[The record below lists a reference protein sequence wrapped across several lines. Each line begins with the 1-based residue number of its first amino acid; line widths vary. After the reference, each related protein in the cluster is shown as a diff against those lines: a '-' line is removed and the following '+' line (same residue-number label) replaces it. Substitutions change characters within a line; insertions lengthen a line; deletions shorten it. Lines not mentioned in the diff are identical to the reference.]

1 MRRVARQITGFLAAG
16 LVWPFLGLSA
26 SGMTP
31 KTSKRPAPMTIE
43 LKFEPVPFSALAG
56 WEDDDH
62 LAAYQTFLRSCAPV
76 LKKAAANSDNA
87 ASPTLQAVCRM
98 ALANGQ
104 GATSRA
110 EAKAF
115 FETEFTPHRVVHN
128 GASGLLTG
136 YYEPVLDGSREPGGK
151 CAVPIY
157 LRPPE
162 LVNLV
167 EEAQRGAVGNALT
180 HARKTAT
187 GTEPF
192 FTRTEI
198 EEGALA
204 GRGLEFLWLTDP
216 VETFMMH
223 IQGSGRIRLPDG
235 SMIRI
240 TYDGK
245 NGHPYTSVGRYLID
259 TQQFPSDQMSLEAM
273 KDWLKASAIRG
284 SDAMRQNKSFI
295 FFRELHGAEAESAMG
310 VNEIPLTT
318 GRSLAVDGGFHD
330 IGTPVWVAAPTIT
343 HATKSGGFHRLM
355 IAQDVGSAIKG
366 PERGDLYFGSGD
378 EAGKLAGVT
387 KHSGNFF
394 MLLAKDPAIAEEPV
408 AATHIRKAER

>member
-1 MRRVARQITGFLAAG
+1 M
-16 LVWPFLGLSA
+16 
-26 SGMTP
+26 
-31 KTSKRPAPMTIE
+31 KIE

-62 LAAYQTFLRSCAPV
+62 LAAYQAFLRSCAAV
-76 LKKAAANSDNA
+76 LKKAAANSDSA
-87 ASPTLQAVCRM
+87 ATPALQAVCRM

-136 YYEPVLDGSREPGGK
+136 YYEPVLDGSREPRGK
-151 CAVPIY
+151 YAVPIY

-273 KDWLKASAIRG
+273 KDWLKAECHPRARRHAPEQVVHFLPRASRRRGRERHGCQRNSA
-284 SDAMRQNKSFI
+284 DD
-295 FFRELHGAEAESAMG
+295 
-310 VNEIPLTT
+310 
-318 GRSLAVDGGFHD
+318 GRSLAVDGGYHD

-366 PERGDLYFGSGD
+366 PGAR
-378 EAGKLAGVT
+378 
-387 KHSGNFF
+387 
-394 MLLAKDPAIAEEPV
+394 
-408 AATHIRKAER
+408 

>member
-1 MRRVARQITGFLAAG
+1 M
-16 LVWPFLGLSA
+16 
-26 SGMTP
+26 
-31 KTSKRPAPMTIE
+31 KTE
-43 LKFEPVPFSALAG
+43 VDFEPVPYSVLAG
-56 WEDDDH
+56 WNEDDH
-62 LAAYQTFLRSCAPV
+62 LAAYETFLRSCSAV
-76 LKKAAANSDNA
+76 LKKAASNMSGPHTSSGLLAACHAARDRAAPDNA
-87 ASPTLQAVCRM
+87 GRRLTA
-98 ALANGQ
+98 
-104 GATSRA
+104 A

-115 FETEFTPHRVVHN
+115 FETTFTPYRVVHN
-128 GASGLLTG
+128 GAAGLLTG
-136 YYEPVLDGSREPGGK
+136 YYEPVLDGSRVAGGK
-151 CAVPIY
+151 YTVPIY
-157 LRPPE
+157 SRPPE

-187 GTEPF
+187 GTEAF

-240 TYDGK
+240 TYNGK
-245 NGHPYTSVGRYLID
+245 NGHPYTSVGRYLIE
-259 TQQFPSDQMSLEAM
+259 TQQFPADQMSLEAM
-273 KDWLKASAIRG
+273 KDWLKENAARG
-284 SDAMRQNKSFI
+284 RDAMRQNKSFI
-295 FFRELHGAEAESAMG
+295 FFRELFGAEAESAMG
-310 VNEIPLTT
+310 VMDIPLTT

-330 IGTPVWVAAPTIT
+330 IGTPVWVSAPQLT

-387 KHSGNFF
+387 KHPGKFF
-394 MLLAKDPAIAEEPV
+394 MLLANNPAVAGETVPQKRVRQAEQ
-408 AATHIRKAER
+408 